1 MKKLTLASLVC
12 LVAAAAF
19 AQDAAKSMEKAPMK
33 KGAAHMGM
41 KPKALMPSDMK
52 WADMAGAPGVKIADL
67 WGNHEK
73 GAFGAIIKFPA
84 GFMAPLHT
92 HTNSA
97 HIVVIS
103 GTFLQTPEG
112 GQEMRLG
119 PGSYLMQPGDGY
131 KHTTGCDPA
140 SECVFFVEM
149 KGKFDLLPV
158 EAAKK

>member
-1 MKKLTLASLVC
+1 MKKLTLATLAF
-12 LVAAAAF
+12 LAAAAAF
-19 AQDAAKSMEKAPMK
+19 AQDAAKPAMK
-33 KGAAHMGM
+33 KSASMGM
-41 KPKALMPSDMK
+41 KPKAMMSADMK
-52 WADMAGAPGVKIADL
+52 WQDMAGAPGVKIADL

-119 PGSYLMQPGDGY
+119 PGSYLMQPGGGY
-131 KHTTGCDPA
+131 KHTTGCDQA
-140 SECVFFVEM
+140 SECSFFVEM
-149 KGKFDLLPV
+149 KGKFDLKPV
-158 EAAKK
+158 ETGAKK